1 MKIGQGSVFVGNG
14 LNENGN
20 ITVKGGA
27 DGKAGMDVSGRRV
40 ADKRDGRAAG
50 KSIDG
55 RNLATALDPIAQK
68 KARAQKQA
76 MKVVGDAFA
85 ADREVTRGLDESRE
99 KIRQLQQQNGEDRKA
114 IRDIEANREEFR
126 KANGIAADS
135 QEQKDLELLA
145 KEKEAGFYG
154 SNVQLSAEEC
164 KELER
169 IKKNGLTQ
177 YQEESLAMKE
187 DERYYADRIGK
198 AQQEIQ
204 THNAI
209 ITGTKLEMLKHHGM
223 IDAQKEAEQVM
234 DQASKDIVSMLVAE
248 GKEHVEEEF
257 EEKVEQTKEE
267 AEQREKLQEK
277 VDAAKERREER
288 EEITEEILENAKGPK
303 SGSSGIGAAQQE
315 VKDMIQKM
323 KLIEEDI
330 KGAVVDQ
337 NL

>member
-1 MKIGQGSVFVGNG
+1 MKIGQGSIFVGN
-14 LNENGN
+14 ENGLVP
-20 ITVKGGA
+20 IGGETV
-27 DGKAGMDVSGRRV
+27 GKQNGN
-40 ADKRDGRAAG
+40 AAG

-55 RNLATALDPIAQK
+55 RNLAAALDPIAQK

-85 ADREVTRGLDESRE
+85 ADRAVSQGLEESRE
-99 KIRQLQQQNGEDRKA
+99 KIRLLQSQNGEDRKA

-126 KANGIAADS
+126 KANGIAAGS

-145 KEKEAGFYG
+145 KEKEASFYG
-154 SNVQLSAEEC
+154 SNVQLSVQEC
-164 KELER
+164 KELDR

-187 DERYYADRIGK
+187 DERYYAERIGK
-198 AQQEIQ
+198 ANQEIQ

-223 IDAQKEAEQVM
+223 IDAKKEADQVM
-234 DQASKDIVSMLVAE
+234 EQASKDIVSMLVSE

-257 EEKVEQTKEE
+257 EEKIDQAKEE
-267 AEQREKLQEK
+267 AEKREELQEK

-288 EEITEEILENAKGPK
+288 EDLTEEILENTNGQKG
-303 SGSSGIGAAQQE
+303 GSSGISAAQQE

-323 KLIEEDI
+323 KLIEEDV